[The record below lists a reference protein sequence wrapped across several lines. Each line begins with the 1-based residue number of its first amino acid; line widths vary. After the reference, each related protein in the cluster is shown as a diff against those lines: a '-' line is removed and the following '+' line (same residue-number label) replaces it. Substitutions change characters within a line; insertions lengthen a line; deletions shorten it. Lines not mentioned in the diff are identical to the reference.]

1 MQVIEQFN
9 ALCDERL
16 PHQAGTWRRLVTY
29 DDVRSRSRKRPLP
42 MVRALSAACLIE
54 HEIATAAQAAR
65 FFGSGPRSVSARRRR
80 FYEVLFREWF
90 GAKPEILLS
99 PRRHGDWS
107 AERAN
112 DDHGK
117 GLDRAGGPELAEL
130 CS

>member
-1 MQVIEQFN
+1 M
-9 ALCDERL
+9 
-16 PHQAGTWRRLVTY
+16 TY

-42 MVRALSAACLIE
+42 MVRALSAAYLIE

-90 GAKPEILLS
+90 GARPEILLS
-99 PRRHGDWS
+99 PGRHGDWS

-117 GLDRAGGPELAEL
+117 DLDAQLAGNSRSSASVHESP
-130 CS
+130 CSRRRDPNPACGTGGR